1 MKAYMFE
8 DRKELTPQIA
18 LSYLQEGNKRFIN
31 ALKRD
36 HDHIET
42 INVTRDNQWPFAAVV
57 SCSDSRTSVEIIFDQ
72 GLGDL
77 FSVRLAG
84 NVITPNVLGSLE
96 FATKVLGS
104 KLIVVLGH
112 TKCGAVK
119 GACDD
124 LKFGNLTNLLD
135 LIKPAVHSTSEPL
148 KTRNSKNED
157 FVKKVTN
164 QHVKISVYRILDESP
179 VIKEMIQQGE
189 LGILPAV
196 YNIETGKVDFFLD
209 ELIVEE
215 KQAV

>member
-1 MKAYMFE
+1 MFE

-215 KQAV
+215 KQTV